1 MVGSVSTR
9 KKDFN
14 NCLLEVLAII
24 NFFVY
29 FCPSF
34 VVKRGM
40 DFFVAKSIAVSA
52 HIASC
57 YQMDMVGDMVG
68 AGR

>member
-1 MVGSVSTR
+1 MVGSVSTP

-14 NCLLEVLAII
+14 DCLLEVLAII

-40 DFFVAKSIAVSA
+40 DFFHFFYLKF
-52 HIASC
+52 
-57 YQMDMVGDMVG
+57 GFLKK
-68 AGR
+68 

>member
-40 DFFVAKSIAVSA
+40 DFFFIFFYLKF
-52 HIASC
+52 
-57 YQMDMVGDMVG
+57 GFLKK
-68 AGR
+68 